1 MDNKV
6 KISSPLVVYSH
17 EIEAFFKEGENVNV
31 VFND

>member
-6 KISSPLVVYSH
+6 KISSPWVVYFY
-17 EIEAFFKEGENVNV
+17 EIEAFFKEDENVNV